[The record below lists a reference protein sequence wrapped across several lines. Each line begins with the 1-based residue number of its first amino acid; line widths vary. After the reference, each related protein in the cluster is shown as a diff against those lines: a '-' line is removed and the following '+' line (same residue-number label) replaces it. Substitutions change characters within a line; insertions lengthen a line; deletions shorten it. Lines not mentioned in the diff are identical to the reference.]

1 MDQDQFVSSRFPNRR
16 RATQACV
23 PCRTRKTRCDAA
35 QPKCG
40 YCAQHNVECI
50 YREAQQPRIDHG
62 TQVILERIQLLEDR
76 LTSVQLVDATPA
88 ASVLPSRPTQAQPP
102 QNTEAEPEGRIASS
116 HTANANHVHDWPIV
130 RHLLSEAPGLEL
142 QLAGGATDIFFES
155 PTQMRPPPS
164 SWRLFE
170 HFSSASNLE
179 YQRLI
184 EIYFAEVNV
193 IFPLLSSDDLYLIY
207 GQVVTEHTA
216 EWQETR
222 TSVRVGE
229 YALLMLVL
237 TMATYVSKGCNKVML
252 SLNPMPDDPQE
263 DLLWSKAVLLLGPV
277 SSEMSIIAAQC
288 LMLASLYRGAKG
300 RVAESFHWS
309 HLAAVKCDA
318 LAHSY
323 IHVKHIRPPDEFA
336 RLFWVAYIYESDFV
350 SEVSL
355 NQPSGIVRYEDLIPY
370 PTVKELADG
379 RASAESVAIARQEEL
394 VAFQITTNASIRR
407 FLNRVNSTVYSPAEH
422 LHHQGSDYAAWLL
435 RLTADLWSHHAA
447 VYNNLPEFLLT
458 SYQNDAPIADSPTA
472 HIEGLLPRGN
482 NPWNIVRLKGRYY
495 AGQYIIHRPFVEYAL
510 LNTDR
515 LESHPAKHSIL
526 NGCLM
531 CIEGCAGFIRV
542 FNVDPANS
550 ITGLF
555 AGGMVTFTMITI
567 LMVSTIT
574 PAMSSIVPHDV
585 EESIITGVH
594 NLRRFSNSVREFSWH
609 LNILERLDI
618 SRKARLVGSNV

>member
-1 MDQDQFVSSRFPNRR
+1 HFVSSRFPNRR

-23 PCRTRKTRCDAA
+23 PCRTRKTRCDAI

-40 YCAQHNVECI
+40 YCAQHNVECV

-76 LTSVQLVDATPA
+76 LTSAQVVGAPPAT
-88 ASVLPSRPTQAQPP
+88 SVLSSRPTHSQPP
-102 QNTEAEPEGRIASS
+102 QTAEAEPEGRIASS
-116 HTANANHVHDWPIV
+116 HTANANHVHNWPIV
-130 RHLLSEAPGLEL
+130 RQLLSELPEVEG
-142 QLAGGATDIFFES
+142 QLAGDATDIFFES
-155 PTQMRPPPS
+155 PTQMRLPPS
-164 SWRLFE
+164 SWRLYDQN
-170 HFSSASNLE
+170 SSLSILE
-179 YQRLI
+179 NQRLI
-184 EIYFAEVNV
+184 DIYFAEVNV
-193 IFPLLSSDDLYLIY
+193 IFPLLSSDDLHLIH
-207 GQVVTEHTA
+207 GRVVADDSA
-216 EWQETR
+216 ERQET
-222 TSVRVGE
+222 TISVTVGE
-229 YALLMLVL
+229 YALLLLVL
-237 TMATYVSKGCNKVML
+237 TMATYVSKGCNKVLL
-252 SLNPMPDDPQE
+252 SLNPMPDDPHE
-263 DLLWSKAVLLLGPV
+263 DLLWNKAVLLLGPI
-277 SSEMSIIAAQC
+277 SSEMSIVAAQC

-309 HLAAVKCDA
+309 HLTAVKCDA
-318 LAHSY
+318 LAHTY
-323 IHVKHIRPPDEFA
+323 IHVKHVRPPDEFA

-355 NQPSGIVRYEDLIPY
+355 NQPSGIVRYEELIPY
-370 PTVKELADG
+370 PTVKELAGD

-407 FLNRVNSTVYSPAEH
+407 FLNRVNSTVYSPTEY
-422 LHHQGSDYAAWLL
+422 LHDHGSDYATWLL
-435 RLTADLWSHHAA
+435 RLTTDLWSHHAA
-447 VYNNLPEFLLT
+447 VYNNLPDFLLT
-458 SYQNDAPIADSPTA
+458 TYPNDAPFADSPTA

-510 LNTDR
+510 LNTER

-526 NGCLM
+526 NGCMM

-567 LMVSTIT
+567 LMVATIT

-609 LNILERLDI
+609 LKILERLDI
-618 SRKARLVGSNV
+618 SRKARLAASSV